1 MKLHLENGL
10 LLTQAQI
17 VHNNQNIEFKRV
29 LVDTGSTGT
38 VFSRRQLRACG
49 LDVHISDTYS
59 RILGIGGAEGVF
71 LKCFDAVLC
80 GQFRIEKFLGQ
91 VSFMDY
97 GVELDAILGLDFLC
111 AVGAILDLKNLE
123 LRGE

>member
-1 MKLHLENGL
+1 MKLHLEKGL

-17 VHNNQNIEFKRV
+17 VHNNQSVEFKRV

-38 VFSRRQLRACG
+38 VFSRQQLQAFG

-59 RILGIGGAEGVF
+59 RILGVSGTEGVF
-71 LKCFDAVLC
+71 LKRFDIVLC
-80 GQFRIEKFLGQ
+80 GAFHIKQFFGQ
-91 VSFMDY
+91 VNFMNC

-111 AVGAILDLKNLE
+111 AVGAVLDLKNLE
-123 LRGE
+123 LRAE